1 MRSLLAATVVISALW
16 AVTLSQHA
24 KATPFISSSAYAL
37 SVDLTFNRVTT
48 QYGPVAS
55 VAGSAPPP
63 YDQQDAIVR
72 VSDTLLLDPSNP
84 INPILQI
91 GATNLATR
99 AVSPGFGVDF
109 ISASGETNLGSVGSM
124 LTNNPAPLL
133 GIPSILGLTLSATDV
148 RSQADF
154 SVVFP
159 NRPFAA
165 GSASFGALT
174 LGGALIG
181 STLTFSGD
189 AAANTVLFSN
199 QTTTVTLDQQ
209 SVANLISCTV
219 GAGCIASPVGITT
232 DAIDIHLDGASLFGD
247 TVWGDI
253 IIGQS
258 FAGLASA
265 VGQPVPEPASL
276 LLLGVALAGLAA
288 LRLGQVDPL
297 T

>member
-1 MRSLLAATVVISALW
+1 MRSLLVTTVAISALSL
-16 AVTLSQHA
+16 VTLNQHA
-24 KATPFISSSAYAL
+24 RATPFISSPAYAL
-37 SVDLTFNRVTT
+37 SVDFTFNGVTT

-55 VAGSAPPP
+55 VAGSAPPS
-63 YDQQDAIVR
+63 YDQQDAVVR

-91 GATNLATR
+91 GATDLSAR
-99 AVSPGFGVDF
+99 AASPGFGVDF
-109 ISASGETNLGSVGSM
+109 ISANGQTNLASVGLV

-133 GIPSILGLTLSATDV
+133 GIPSILGLTLSGTDV

-159 NRPFAA
+159 NRAFAA

-181 STLTFSGD
+181 STLTFSGN

-219 GAGCIASPVGITT
+219 GAGCISSPVGITT
-232 DAIDIHLDGASLFGD
+232 DAIDIRLDNANLFGG
-247 TVWGDI
+247 TVSGDI
-253 IIGQS
+253 VIGQS
-258 FAGLASA
+258 ITGLAAA
-265 VGQPVPEPASL
+265 VGEPVPEPTSL

-288 LRLGQVDPL
+288 LRLGHADPL